1 MGFCI
6 DETQQKAIERVRPYH
21 DERYKWFA
29 TFGFVRYTDAQG
41 RPWGTPGAPARLP
54 TIEDG
59 VQQKAWLC
67 GPPEHLVAQLKD
79 IEAQYPGLEHIMLQ
93 WPEGMPLR
101 EFKEQLRMVAGEVMP
116 AFTGATATVGA
127 DRTA

>member
-1 MGFCI
+1 
-6 DETQQKAIERVRPYH
+6 
-21 DERYKWFA
+21 
-29 TFGFVRYTDAQG
+29 
-41 RPWGTPGAPARLP
+41 
-54 TIEDG
+54 

-67 GPPEHLVAQLKD
+67 GPPEHLVAQLKE

-116 AFTGATATVGA
+116 AFTGAPAAVGA
-127 DRTA
+127 NRTA